1 VISRV
6 LVIKLGALGDFIQ
19 ALGPMQAIRRAHPD
33 AHVALLTTAPFVGL
47 ATASPYFDQVT
58 IDARPRSPRGL
69 WRLRKTLRDGSYDR
83 VYDLQTSDRSS
94 FYFHMLRG
102 ARPEWSGIAAGCS
115 HRHANPARD
124 TLHTV
129 DRQAEQLAVAGIGAV
144 PPPDLDWVK
153 SDLAKFELAAR
164 YAMLVPGASPHRP
177 AKRWPVERYAELARV
192 IARRAQPV
200 IVGTTE
206 EGDLGARIAAAC
218 PEARDL
224 TGRTGL
230 VELFSLAKG
239 AAGAIGNDSGPMHM
253 AALGGA
259 PSVVLFSAESDPA
272 LCAPRGPSVTVLR
285 RLELAAL
292 TVGEVAAA
300 LRLR

>member
-1 VISRV
+1 MV
-6 LVIKLGALGDFIQ
+6 
-19 ALGPMQAIRRAHPD
+19 
-33 AHVALLTTAPFVGL
+33 
-47 ATASPYFDQVT
+47 
-58 IDARPRSPRGL
+58 DARPRNPRGL
-69 WRLRKTLRDGSYDR
+69 WRMRKTLRDGNYDR

-102 ARPEWSGIAAGCS
+102 ARLEWSGVALGSS

-124 TLHTV
+124 TMHSV

-153 SDLAKFELAAR
+153 SDLGQFALAAR
-164 YAMLVPGASPHRP
+164 YVVLVPGASPHRP
-177 AKRWPVERYAELARV
+177 AKRWPIERFADLARV
-192 IARRAQPV
+192 IAQRGAQPMV
-200 IVGTTE
+200 VGSAE
-206 EGDLGARIAAAC
+206 ERALGVAVAAAC

-230 VELFSLAKG
+230 VELFALAKG
-239 AAGAIGNDSGPMHM
+239 AAAAVGNDSGPMHM

-259 PSVVLFSAESDPA
+259 PSVVLFSADSDPA
-272 LCAPRGPSVTVLR
+272 LCAPRGASVTVLR
-285 RLELAAL
+285 RPELAAL